1 MSRSLRCVRSWLRFM
16 TGMIATAMDIASRAS
31 KPPAAMSTW
40 DRIGIRRLLM
50 GLARKQ
56 LFPGAHLLQ
65 GSPNC
70 GYSNRIV
77 LKDAPRSAGMILR
90 AHRRAIAHGDG
101 DQQGPAAPDP
111 AGPCPEAGR
120 PRRGRLPGPPGRE
133 HVAQKLRADRQED
146 EDQQEAGEQ
155 AGVAHRRSFPT
166 RASLEERWVT
176 PGTPETLRSSQ

>member
-77 LKDAPRSAGMILR
+77 LKDAPRSAGMILS
-90 AHRRAIAHGDG
+90 AHRRAVAHGDG
-101 DQQGPAAPDP
+101 DQQGPAAPTPPVPAPRPAGADP
-111 AGPCPEAGR
+111 AAFLDPLVGSTW
-120 PRRGRLPGPPGRE
+120 
-133 HVAQKLRADRQED
+133 
-146 EDQQEAGEQ
+146 
-155 AGVAHRRSFPT
+155 RRSCEPT
-166 RASLEERWVT
+166 AKRMKISRRLASRRA
-176 PGTPETLRSSQ
+176 

>member
-77 LKDAPRSAGMILR
+77 LKDAPRSAGMILS
-90 AHRRAIAHGDG
+90 AHRRAVAHGDG
-101 DQQGPAAPDP
+101 DQQGPAAPTRRSLP
-111 AGPCPEAGR
+111 RGR
-120 PRRGRLPGPPGRE
+120 P
-133 HVAQKLRADRQED
+133 A
-146 EDQQEAGEQ
+146 
-155 AGVAHRRSFPT
+155 PT
-166 RASLEERWVT
+166 RPPSWTRWS
-176 PGTPETLRSSQ
+176 GARGAEAA

>member
-50 GLARKQ
+50 GLARKAALSWGTSPPGLSQ
-56 LFPGAHLLQ
+56 LRLFQ
-65 GSPNC
+65 PNC
-70 GYSNRIV
+70 PKGR
-77 LKDAPRSAGMILR
+77 
-90 AHRRAIAHGDG
+90 
-101 DQQGPAAPDP
+101 
-111 AGPCPEAGR
+111 PEAGR
-120 PRRGRLPGPPGRE
+120 RRPGRLPGPAGRE

-166 RASLEERWVT
+166 RASLEESWGT